1 MKEFNYQDYLE
12 YKKLEIIE
20 TKGMMK
26 LEEKGEKYHI
36 YQPHDKIFKTVLN
49 QKSQVAEFINRILE
63 LKEKITEKE
72 IEKYDSE
79 YIGNMFEKRQTD
91 IVYKMKEKE
100 IYFLI
105 EHQSQIDYNMP
116 QRILEYEVVLR

>member
-1 MKEFNYQDYLE
+1 ME
-12 YKKLEIIE
+12 YKRLEIIE

-79 YIGNMFEKRQTD
+79 YIGNMFEKRQT
-91 IVYKMKEKE
+91 VKMIK
-100 IYFLI
+100 
-105 EHQSQIDYNMP
+105 
-116 QRILEYEVVLR
+116 